1 MDDENNDVRA
11 PIAWGDM
18 GAITLMAG
26 VGIFTLWLIGD
37 MLLGGHPL
45 GILFGTGQ
53 ERPTI
58 SAPPTQEEIR
68 ATPMHLDPGEVRIFV
83 PSKPKMPPP
92 KAKSQGIAETPH

>member
-1 MDDENNDVRA
+1 MDDESDDRA

-18 GAITLMAG
+18 GAIAIMAG

-45 GILFGTGQ
+45 GLLFGTGREQ
-53 ERPTI
+53 PAV

-68 ATPMHLDPGEVRIFV
+68 ATPMHLDPGEVRVFV
-83 PSKPKMPPP
+83 PTKPKTPPAKP
-92 KAKSQGIAETPH
+92 KSQGTAETPH